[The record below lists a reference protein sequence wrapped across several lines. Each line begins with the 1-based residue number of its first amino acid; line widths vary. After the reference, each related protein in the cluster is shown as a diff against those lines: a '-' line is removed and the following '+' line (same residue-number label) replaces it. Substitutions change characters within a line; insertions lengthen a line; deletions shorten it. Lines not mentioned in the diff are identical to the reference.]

1 MKKIPCLVAAL
12 ILTSALLAGCAA
24 ETKRTPIDC
33 RYTEAYSSTETD
45 YQYKYDFMNN
55 RWSYLPEVR
64 TVHHPE
70 KYEILYLVEYDDGSK
85 RNLWVEVSYRDY
97 ERFRED
103 RTDTTN

>member
-1 MKKIPCLVAAL
+1 MKRIPCLAAAL
-12 ILTSALLAGCAA
+12 ILMAALLAGCAA

-33 RYTEAYSSTETD
+33 RYTAAYSSTETEYR
-45 YQYKYDFMNN
+45 YQYDYMND
-55 RWSYLPEVR
+55 RWTYLPEFR

-70 KYEILYLVEYDDGSK
+70 AYEILYLVEYDDGSK
-85 RNLWVEVSYRDY
+85 RNLWVEVGQMDY